1 MSILK
6 KLSKLA
12 GNKSM
17 EEKLYDVLQT
27 DTYKT
32 ELYQTWDLGEGM
44 AVLHKNMW
52 GWFKPKFLINHNTK
66 TAIEFMDDWETLV
79 TVTVDDVDWKSLKK
93 LPDEAIERAEALS
106 FQFPSFIRGFKNGVA
121 LVEWQLN
128 PDGRYYMDD
137 DGYGMTPDQ
146 EINIYGFIDT
156 GGKVVVKFQ
165 AVNERKDLEKLR
177 KIAEESVKNRE
188 SGKSS

>member
-12 GNKSM
+12 SDKSL

-32 ELYQTWDLGEGM
+32 ELYRTWDLGEGI

-52 GWFKPKFLINHNTK
+52 GWFKPKFLINHNKK

-79 TVTVDDVDWKSLKK
+79 TVTEDDVDWKSLKK
-93 LPDEAIERAEALS
+93 LPEEAIERAEAFS
-106 FQFPSFIRGFKNGVA
+106 FQFPSFIREFKNGVA

-128 PDGRYYMDD
+128 PDGKYYMDD

-156 GGKVVVKFQ
+156 EGKVVVKFQ
-165 AVNERKDLEKLR
+165 AINERKDLEKLR

-188 SGKSS
+188 S